1 LTTIDIEQREA
12 ALKRIIVN
20 AGDTALRF
28 FQTRKAGE
36 YELKGH
42 QDILTEADTVVEA
55 LISDAINLAFPQD
68 VILGEETAS
77 QPASAESLWVVDP
90 IDGTANFARG
100 IAHFACASP
109 GFAMVLP
116 NWVPFIIRSVRSFTW
131 PAEVITR

>member
-1 LTTIDIEQREA
+1 LITIDIEQREA
-12 ALKRIIVN
+12 TLKRIIVN

-77 QPASAESLWVVDP
+77 QPASAESCGWSIP
-90 IDGTANFARG
+90 STAPPTLPA
-100 IAHFACASP
+100 
-109 GFAMVLP
+109 VLP
-116 NWVPFIIRSVRSFTW
+116 ILRVHRLGSPWCYRTGCHL
-131 PAEVITR
+131 

>member
-1 LTTIDIEQREA
+1 MTTIDIEQREA
-12 ALKRIIVN
+12 TLKRIIVE

-42 QDILTEADTVVEA
+42 QDILTEADTFVEA
-55 LISDAINLAFPQD
+55 LISGAINEAFPQD
-68 VILGEETAS
+68 LILGEETAS

-100 IAHFACASP
+100 IAHFCVCIA
-109 GFAMVLP
+109 LL
-116 NWVPFIIRSVRSFTW
+116 
-131 PAEVITR
+131 